1 NMRKLKTLLFLMSVA
16 QLGLAQEKKIVGTVY
31 GPDTQPLSGVTVSIK
46 GKSKQAS
53 TNKDGRYTI
62 LVESLRDTLV
72 FSSVGFIRTEKPVPP
87 GDQLIVTLQ
96 EDAKGLDEVV
106 VIGYGTVSR
115 KDLAGAVSSIKGKE
129 LEKAPV
135 VNVAEALTGRLPG
148 VQVTT
153 VDGAPGAEIVI
164 RVRGGG
170 SITQDNAPLYIV
182 DGFIVNNLND
192 ISASD
197 IESIDVLKDAS
208 STAIYGS
215 KGANGVV
222 IVTTQSPKAGKTSI
236 SYNNFFQSKYMPK
249 ELRVLSPYEF
259 ALLHYEYGMI

>member
-1 NMRKLKTLLFLMSVA
+1 MRKIKTLLFLMSVA
-16 QLGLAQEKKIVGTVY
+16 QIGLAQEKKIVGTVY
-31 GPDTQPLSGVTVSIK
+31 GPDSQPMSGVTVSVK
-46 GKSKQAS
+46 GKNKQAS
-53 TNKDGRYTI
+53 TNKEGKYNI
-62 LVESLRDTLV
+62 VVGSGQDTLV
-72 FSSVGFIRTEKPVPP
+72 FSSVGFIRTEKPVAI
-87 GDQLIVTLQ
+87 GNNIIVTLQ
-96 EDAKGLDEVV
+96 EDARGLDEVV

-182 DGFIVNNLND
+182 D
-192 ISASD
+192 
-197 IESIDVLKDAS
+197 
-208 STAIYGS
+208 
-215 KGANGVV
+215 
-222 IVTTQSPKAGKTSI
+222 
-236 SYNNFFQSKYMPK
+236 
-249 ELRVLSPYEF
+249 
-259 ALLHYEYGMI
+259 